1 MPQATR
7 RVPAKKN
14 PFLPGYVQSAGFT
27 VGAED
32 TNAITV
38 NVQLKDKRGQDA
50 SQRLNVRWYLA
61 GDAAGDTLTGTAAD
75 SVAAGT
81 DGMVNTTTTGKA
93 GNATCEADGDIDFVI
108 TYASGALTVYLVL
121 VMPDG
126 TLVVSGA
133 ITFA

>member
-1 MPQATR
+1 MYPIAD
-7 RVPAKKN
+7 AKN
-14 PFLPGYVQSAGFT
+14 PYCPFPVSDASFT

-38 NVQLKDKRGQDA
+38 NVQLKANSGLDTSERTN
-50 SQRLNVRWYLA
+50 LRWYLS
-61 GDAAGDTLTGTAAD
+61 GDASGDTLTGTAAD

-93 GNATCEADGDIDFVI
+93 GNATCEADGDIDFVV
-108 TYASGALTVYLVL
+108 TYTSGALTVYLVL
-121 VMPDG
+121 VLPSG
-126 TLVVSGA
+126 RLVVSDA